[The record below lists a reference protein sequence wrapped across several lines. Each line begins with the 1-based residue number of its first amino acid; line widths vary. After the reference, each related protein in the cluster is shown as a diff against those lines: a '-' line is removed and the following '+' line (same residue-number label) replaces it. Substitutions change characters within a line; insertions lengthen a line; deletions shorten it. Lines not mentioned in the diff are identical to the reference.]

1 MQTSGAWSTFSGSR
15 ISSQTSSDLQS
26 LSGSLGTT
34 LRDSI
39 SQVNHDQPA
48 WYGEKPSSSLS
59 SPFLQHQKGLEQGNH
74 SLGKMVTNLDEGLQK
89 VDSSAYANLIDLEE
103 DEPSNEKKF
112 EGPKR
117 AWTKRIPNSMPWKS
131 IQRSNETTEAKNNNQ
146 DVSNHNKLFQ
156 IPEVLKAQIR
166 TKKNET
172 ESESETGPSNA
183 LQVQFPPPP
192 FQRTS
197 SAPAIQLH
205 PDDQTESLSTQQ
217 ARPKPQPRAT
227 LPLLP
232 KNGNAFMQKLSY
244 MSPRAKSRVELLC
257 NSAESGEVPSA
268 KALIEAGAEING
280 IGQNAYTPLGIAV
293 KEHQVEMTSFLLQQ
307 GADVNSGWKAKW
319 TKEFNRQKKGDVRNP
334 IHLAAEAG
342 SAELVDLLVRHGAS
356 VNDASGCVL
365 GKKRRLPLHFACNR
379 DVMKSLLEHGATE
392 FSVAAEHPDDQPPLC
407 EAILQERVSCVQT
420 LLDHNVSIGFADPE
434 KVRAMTQACRLHGST
449 KSFEMIGLLITHGA
463 SMKPRIV
470 DGRTISPLSIF
481 CSKSPA
487 LNQYDIASV
496 QALISAGAAQDRS
509 ALDNALRSL
518 CEHFRFE
525 DVLTRHQI
533 MQLLL
538 SVGANAHSAK
548 ALFKILA
555 VYIFHGSSQSPSE
568 EQLLEQFLKLS
579 IPLIKTETGSSS
591 TTDEAIPQIQSI
603 QSIFQRGSL
612 PMPAQFGE
620 FWFNRDDTEGLQYLN
635 NKFANRR
642 IEVVLA
648 FLNWTHW
655 AREHFGL
662 DGLELHTA
670 DFWGTLGKT
679 GISPRKT
686 PVERTGSTV
695 GSFTGGTT
703 LV

>member
-1 MQTSGAWSTFSGSR
+1 MQTSGAWSTVSGSR
-15 ISSQTSSDLQS
+15 LSSQTSSDLRS

-39 SQVNHDQPA
+39 GQVHHNQPTF
-48 WYGEKPSSSLS
+48 YGDKPSSSLS
-59 SPFLQHQKGLEQGNH
+59 SPFLQHQKGLEQRNH
-74 SLGKMVTNLDEGLQK
+74 NLEKMLTNPDEGFKK
-89 VDSSAYANLIDLEE
+89 VDSSAYVNLIDLDE

-117 AWTKRIPNSMPWKS
+117 AWTKRIPSSMPWKS
-131 IQRSNETTEAKNNNQ
+131 NQRTNETADAKNNNP

-172 ESESETGPSNA
+172 EPENEKVPSDA

-205 PDDQTESLSTQQ
+205 PDDETEPLSTQP
-217 ARPKPQPRAT
+217 ARPKPHPRAT

-280 IGQNAYTPLGIAV
+280 VGQNAYTPLGIAV
-293 KEHQVEMTSFLLQQ
+293 KEHQAEMASFLLQQ

-334 IHLAAEAG
+334 IHLAAEVG
-342 SAELVDLLVRHGAS
+342 SPELVDLLVRHGAN

-365 GKKRRLPLHFACNR
+365 GQKRRVPLHFACNR
-379 DVMKSLLEHGATE
+379 DVMKSLLAHGATE
-392 FSVAAEHPDDQPPLC
+392 FGVASEHPDDQPPLC

-420 LLDHNVSIGFADPE
+420 LLEHNVSIGFADPE
-434 KVRAMTQACRLHGST
+434 KVRAMTQACSLHGST
-449 KSFEMIGLLITHGA
+449 KSFEIIGLLITHGA
-463 SMKPRIV
+463 SMNPRIV

-496 QALISAGAAQDRS
+496 QALISAGAAQDQS

-518 CEHFRFE
+518 CEHSRFE

-579 IPLIKTETGSSS
+579 IPLIKTETSGSS

-603 QSIFQRGSL
+603 QSTFQRGSL
-612 PMPAQFGE
+612 PFPGQFGE
-620 FWFNRDDTEGLQYLN
+620 FWFDRDDKDGLQYLN
-635 NKFANRR
+635 NKLAHRR
-642 IEVVLA
+642 MEVALV

-655 AREHFGL
+655 ARENFGL
-662 DGLELHTA
+662 QGLELHTA

-686 PVERTGSTV
+686 PTERTRSTIGSL
-695 GSFTGGTT
+695 TGGMT